1 MALTQKGVNR
11 EDAYRIVQKHAMD
24 VWKSGGN
31 FLTKMKSDKEVEKY
45 LTEEELESI
54 FDSKQHL
61 RNVDNI
67 FKKVFKR

>member
-31 FLTKMKSDKEVEKY
+31 FLTNMKSDKEVEKY
-45 LTEEELESI
+45 LTGEELESI
-54 FDSKQHL
+54 FDSEQHL